1 MATWRGYLKKTL
13 FNATL
18 FTMLAYF
25 INGCHNLGNSPSEN
39 NSTVMEQNQLNL
51 ILSKSVKEWTVCDGV
66 TDDSKGLAKAF
77 AAAKNGA
84 FTLDIDCP
92 LYFHI
97 GMDIARPIFIDSG
110 TSVNFKGNGLII
122 VDNVLV
128 PAFVIANS
136 SDINLSNWKVKYVGG
151 IPINE
156 LTGGYYNDGV
166 WVPASERD
174 PAGVFFALYT
184 LKDWLLKN
192 RNISMAKAL
201 IPLWTGFLDPA
212 AILYLRGDTSNV
224 KISNMTLF
232 VDESTGA
239 DKFIPIAFSLN
250 PGETNN
256 QTLSDAAPLSKPY
269 IEVPHDISF
278 ENISLDGYYFGW
290 HGSGQNITIKDT
302 KAFRY
307 SDLQDSSG
315 GQIGGVGGWFPPPH
329 LFYFNTQPNWD
340 HSLDNDK
347 FIIDNTLDYGVRL
360 GLARD
365 KGGNAPIAGHAVSL
379 KMQGN
384 NSLVNNYTS
393 NRPDGFMDVLLSDN
407 LTVQNVTANYDSSFI
422 NYTLPAFRF
431 TQNGNHNIRFE
442 NISLSDNAFFTY
454 IDPLR
459 GCDGDDNTN
468 IVFVNA
474 KFKVNNWGE
483 PNPPMF
489 SPTVKGT
496 APYFGGTGHSFDF
509 NTTYNGMIQTA
520 AIAVFNPD
528 FVSYGNNTL
537 RNIPVGNFGLK
548 TYVIQNN
555 TTHILHD
562 VMISTGTSLPI
573 GLSYDTLHSTCD
585 LTKEGVSL
593 APQES
598 CRLVYQYRPIT
609 KGINSYYVLKLYAH
623 DSGYR
628 LFTSDNIYVPYSSQY

>member
-1 MATWRGYLKKTL
+1 
-13 FNATL
+13 
-18 FTMLAYF
+18 MLAYF
-25 INGCHNLGNSPSEN
+25 MSGCHNLGNSPSEN

-92 LYFHI
+92 LYFHV

-136 SDINLSNWKVKYVGG
+136 SNINLSNWRIKYVGG

-156 LTGGYYNDGV
+156 RTGGYYNDGL

-174 PAGVFFALYT
+174 PTGVFFTLYT

-212 AILYLRGDTSNV
+212 AIFYLRGDTSNV

-256 QTLSDAAPLSKPY
+256 QILSDVAPLSKPY

-302 KAFRY
+302 NAFRY
-307 SDLQDSSG
+307 SDLQDARGSN
-315 GQIGGVGGWFPPPH
+315 IGGINLWFPPPH

-347 FIIDNTLDYGVRL
+347 FIIDTTVDYGIRL
-360 GLARD
+360 GMARD
-365 KGGNAPIAGHAVSL
+365 KGGNNPISGHAVSL

-393 NRPDGFMDVLLSDN
+393 HRPDGFMDVMSSN
-407 LTVQNVTANYDSSFI
+407 FLTVRDVTASYDSSFI
-422 NYTLPAFRF
+422 NYTLSALRF
-431 TQNGNHNIRFE
+431 TQNGNHNIKFE
-442 NISLSDNAFFTY
+442 NISLSDNALFTY
-454 IDPLR
+454 IHPIN
-459 GCDGDDNTN
+459 GSDDESNTN
-468 IVFVNA
+468 ISFINA
-474 KFKVNNWGE
+474 RINLRNWGE
-483 PNPPMF
+483 PKPPMF

-496 APYFGGTGHSFDF
+496 IPYFGGTGHRFDF
-509 NTTYNGMIQTA
+509 STTYNGMLQTA
-520 AIAVFNPD
+520 DIAVYNPD
-528 FVSYGNNTL
+528 YVSYGNNNL
-537 RNIPVGNFGLK
+537 RDILVGKFGLR
-548 TYVIQNN
+548 TYDIKNN
-555 TTHILHD
+555 T
-562 VMISTGTSLPI
+562 SGTLYGLTFPSIWSLPS
-573 GLSYDTLHSTCD
+573 GMTYDDTRTTCN
-585 LTKEGVSL
+585 LNNQTVLVPNASCQVVFKYQPLVKGV
-593 APQES
+593 
-598 CRLVYQYRPIT
+598 
-609 KGINSYYVLKLYAH
+609 NSYFILKIYGN
-623 DSGYR
+623 DSFYKT
-628 LFTSDNIYVPYSSQY
+628 LSSDNIYVPYSSQY